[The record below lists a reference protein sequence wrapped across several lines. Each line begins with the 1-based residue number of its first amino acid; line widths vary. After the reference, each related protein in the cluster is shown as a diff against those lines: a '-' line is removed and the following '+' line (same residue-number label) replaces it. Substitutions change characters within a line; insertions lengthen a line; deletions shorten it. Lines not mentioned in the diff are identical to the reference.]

1 MRIHCWLVVLFS
13 LTINCVNGQLVI
25 DNAINANAA
34 VQNVLLGAGVSASNI
49 TFQGDNAQIG
59 GFTCNNCGLGI
70 GNGVVIGS
78 GNVDGAVGPNS
89 SGSYNLGPPGSSD
102 GVGDTDLESLS
113 GMSLNNTAVLEFDFV
128 PTGDSLAFN
137 YVFSSEEYPEYVN
150 SINDAFGFFLS
161 GPGINGT
168 YSNSAMNIALVPNSS
183 IPISINTVNVGENA
197 AYYVDNG
204 GGIANVQADAFTTV
218 LTAYAQV
225 ICGES
230 YHIKIVIGD
239 AMDNL
244 YDSWVY
250 LEAGS
255 FQSNI
260 LSMSYSAPNYSSP
273 IDGGVYEGCQA
284 GNLVFTRSG
293 NVDNELAY
301 GLSFSGDA
309 IIGTDIDFPYSSIV
323 FPAGEENV
331 TLTFQAIQDFV
342 LEGVEVLEITME
354 NSGCGSNNA
363 TLEINVYDLP
373 ALEVA
378 IDDALIN
385 CGDATT
391 LTPAVTGGLGDYTI
405 IWEGG
410 YEGESYTVAPESATT
425 YSFTVSDT
433 CGVIPF
439 NGDVAVNFIQNPPLV
454 VEAADDMTVTCL
466 DIQNFQPQISGGL
479 PPYDAAW
486 YVDGNLEAVTADLL
500 FSSDES
506 VTIEFTV
513 TDLCGVQVSDVF
525 DYNVPAVPIEIDLGS
540 NLSIQC
546 IDEVTYAVTPL
557 GGVGNYQYDW
567 FIDGTPNSTSS
578 NFSHYFF
585 SDATISLEVS
595 DECGNTV
602 SDQVNISVPP
612 VPVNAQLP
620 DDIVTNCLVTS
631 TIVPTI
637 SGGAGNIDY
646 AWTVNGSP
654 FSTNTSINYT
664 TPVDT
669 EIELNVEDQ
678 CGNSAGDAMS
688 ILIPPAPIS
697 ISVNADT
704 LVCLYDG
711 LTLTGSA
718 EGGIGDL
725 TLSWDGGSDQ
735 ESVYVVPL
743 EPTEYRLY
751 VEDQCG
757 HFASATVSVGI
768 DYIQPNFLSAYVSDD
783 VVALTNLLPDSVD
796 CFWEFSDGTISNEHS
811 PIHQF
816 MTVDSWMATLHA
828 YSPNGCHN
836 EVTQTF
842 DPTGAAFIPSVFTP
856 DGDGIN
862 DIWKPVGRDL
872 LSYHIRVFNRNGE
885 VVFESRDMEE
895 YWTGNMDDGD
905 YFVPNGVYSFILQAT
920 DARYN
925 SFERSGHITLVR

>member
-1 MRIHCWLVVLFS
+1 MHIRIWIIAFLFCPIARLS
-13 LTINCVNGQLVI
+13 GQLTI

-34 VQNVLLGAGVSASNI
+34 VQNVLLGAGVSASGI

-70 GNGVVIGS
+70 GNGIVIGS
-78 GNVDGAVGPNS
+78 GNVDGAVGPNIT
-89 SGSYNLGPPGSSD
+89 GSYSLGPPGSSD
-102 GVGDTDLESLS
+102 GVGDADLESLS
-113 GMSLNNTAVLEFDFV
+113 GMALNNTAVLEFDFV

-161 GPGINGT
+161 GPGINGA
-168 YSNSAMNIALVPNSS
+168 YSNSSMNIALVPNSS
-183 IPISINTVNVGENA
+183 VPISINTVNVGENS

-204 GGIANVQADAFTTV
+204 GGFANVQADAFTTV
-218 LTAYAQV
+218 LTAFAQV

-293 NVDNELAY
+293 NVDNQ
-301 GLSFSGDA
+301 LSYNLTFGGDA
-309 IIGTDIDFPYSSIV
+309 VIGSDIDFPYTSIV

-342 LEGVEVLEITME
+342 LEGVEVLEITMD
-354 NSGCGSNNA
+354 NAGCGSNNA

-373 ALEVA
+373 ALEVS

-391 LTPAVTGGLGDYTI
+391 FTPSITGGLGDYTI
-405 IWEGG
+405 VWPGG
-410 YEGESYTVAPESATT
+410 VESASYTVAPDVATT

-433 CGVIPF
+433 CGVIPY

-454 VEAADDMTVTCL
+454 VEASNDITATCL
-466 DIQNFQPQISGGL
+466 DILNLQPQISGGL
-479 PPYDAAW
+479 PPYTVEW
-486 YVDGNLEAVTADLL
+486 YVDGMLESVNENLL
-500 FSSDES
+500 FSSDNS
-506 VTIEFTV
+506 VSLEFAV
-513 TDLCGVQVSDVF
+513 TDICGVVASDIF
-525 DYNVPAVPIEIDLGS
+525 YYDVPAVPIEIDLGPD
-540 NLSIQC
+540 LSVQC
-546 IDEVTYAVTPL
+546 IDEVSYTATPT
-557 GGVGNYQYDW
+557 GGVGTYSYDW
-567 FIDGTPNSTSS
+567 FIDGIANSSTSS
-578 NFSHYFF
+578 FNHYFF
-585 SDATISLEVS
+585 SNGTVGIEVS
-595 DECGNTV
+595 DQCGNV
-602 SDQVNISVPP
+602 AADQVSVSVPA
-612 VPVNAQLP
+612 VPVEVLLP
-620 DDIVTNCLVTS
+620 EDITTNCLVTS
-631 TIVPTI
+631 TIDPSV
-637 SGGAGNIDY
+637 SGGAGNLDF
-646 AWTVNGSP
+646 AWSINGEP
-654 FSTNTSINYT
+654 FSTNTTISYT
-664 TPVDT
+664 TPFDT
-669 EIELNVEDQ
+669 EITLSVEDQ
-678 CGNSAGDAMS
+678 CGNVANDLMS

-697 ISVNADT
+697 VLVNADT
-704 LVCLYDG
+704 TVCLYDG
-711 LTLTGSA
+711 LMLSGSA
-718 EGGIGDL
+718 QGGVGEL

-735 ESVYVVPL
+735 ESVFVVPL

-757 HFASATVSVGI
+757 HYASAAVSVSI
-768 DYIQPNFLSAYVSDD
+768 DYIEPNFTSAYVSDD
-783 VVALTNLLPDSVD
+783 VVALTNLLSDSVT
-796 CFWEFSDGTISNEHS
+796 CFWEFSDGTISNEYS
-811 PIHQF
+811 PTHQF
-816 MTVDSWMATLHA
+816 LTVEPWIATLHA
-828 YSPNGCHN
+828 YSEIGCHS
-836 EVTQTF
+836 EVSQTF
-842 DPTGAAFIPSVFTP
+842 DPTGAVFIPSVFTP

-862 DIWKPVGRDL
+862 DFWKPVGRDL
-872 LSYHIRVFNRNGE
+872 VSYYMRVFNRSGE
-885 VVFESRDMEE
+885 IVFETRDMEE
-895 YWTGNMDDGD
+895 VWNGDMRKGD

-925 SFERSGHITLVR
+925 SFERTGHVTLVR